1 MGFKEIIMQ
10 SEGLKIILSGP
21 SGSGKGTIVKELI
34 KESNFVV
41 SISATTRGP
50 RVGEEHGV
58 HYFFRE
64 KEEFEEMI
72 AKKELLE
79 YANFCGNYYGTPKSF
94 IDETIKDGTDVIL
107 EIEVQGALQVKE
119 VYPEAIFIFIMP
131 PTFEELKKRLVGRNT
146 ETPEVIQKRLA
157 RAEDELLHY
166 KEYDYIVV
174 NETIEEAATQ
184 IKEIVKAEKL
194 KSYRYKQYI
203 QDMLNSKGGN

>member
-1 MGFKEIIMQ
+1 MQ

>member
-1 MGFKEIIMQ
+1 MQ

-58 HYFFRE
+58 HYFFKQ

-72 AKKELLE
+72 AKEELLE

-94 IDETIKDGTDVIL
+94 IDESIQEGTDVIL
-107 EIEVQGALQVKE
+107 EIEVQGALQVKN
-119 VYPEAIFIFIMP
+119 VYPDAIFIFIMP
-131 PTFEELKKRLVGRNT
+131 PTFEELKNRLIGRNT
-146 ETPEVIQKRLA
+146 ETPDVIEKRLA

-166 KEYDYIVV
+166 ADYDYIVI
-174 NETIEEAATQ
+174 NDTIEQATAQ
-184 IKEIVKAEKL
+184 IKEIVNAEKL

>member
-72 AKKELLE
+72 AKEELLE

-146 ETPEVIQKRLA
+146 ETPEVIKKRLA

>member
-1 MGFKEIIMQ
+1 MQ

-58 HYFFRE
+58 HYFFKQ

-72 AKKELLE
+72 AKEQLLE
-79 YANFCGNYYGTPKSF
+79 YANFCGNYYGTPRSF
-94 IDETIKDGTDVIL
+94 IDESIQEGTDVIL
-107 EIEVQGALQVKE
+107 EIEVQGALQVKN
-119 VYPEAIFIFIMP
+119 VYPDAIFIFIMP
-131 PTFEELKKRLVGRNT
+131 PTFAELKSRLIGRNT
-146 ETPEVIQKRLA
+146 ETPDVIEKRLA

-166 KEYDYIVV
+166 ADYDYIVI
-174 NETIEEAATQ
+174 NDTIEQATAQ
-184 IKEIVKAEKL
+184 IKEIVNAEKL

>member
-1 MGFKEIIMQ
+1 MQ

-72 AKKELLE
+72 AKEELLE

>member
-1 MGFKEIIMQ
+1 MQ

-34 KESNFVV
+34 KENNFVV

-58 HYFFRE
+58 HYFFKQ

-72 AKKELLE
+72 AKEELLE

-94 IDETIKDGTDVIL
+94 IDETIKEGTDVIL

-131 PTFEELKKRLVGRNT
+131 PTFEELKKRLIGRNT
-146 ETPEVIQKRLA
+146 ETPDVIAKRLA

-174 NETIEEAATQ
+174 NETIEEATSQ
-184 IKEIVKAEKL
+184 IREIVKAEKL

>member
-1 MGFKEIIMQ
+1 MQ

-72 AKKELLE
+72 AKEELLE

-146 ETPEVIQKRLA
+146 ETPEVIKKRLA

>member
-72 AKKELLE
+72 AKEELLE